1 MLRYLNSGPRPFGDF
16 PMPPHRRLNWE
27 FYAVL
32 SGRLAPLLDDA
43 TPDLS
48 SDTLWLFPPESTHG
62 WTGEAGRSCEIV
74 VFHFSDLPAELERW
88 VRKMGYAAVA
98 LSNEDKQ
105 RLLALVAELQPHHQ
119 RPGPLSEYH
128 FDRALLDLCL
138 LVLDRAPESVVA
150 ESGHQ
155 SPVSHA
161 ITNEPATSA
170 VAKVMIAEN
179 WFRQHIAEQPTLAD
193 VAKVCCLSTG
203 HLRRLFGAVRRQ
215 SPKEAFNK
223 IRMEHALQLLAFSDL
238 KLEAVATECGF
249 AGASQFCQAFKQL
262 QGTTPAAWRKNPY
275 SPYQHP
281 LMKRAVGQGD

>member
-32 SGRLAPLLDDA
+32 SGRLAPLLDGISPVLA
-43 TPDLS
+43 

-62 WTGEAGRSCEIV
+62 WIGQPGSSCEIV
-74 VFHFSDLPAELERW
+74 VFHFSALPAELERW
-88 VRKMGYAAVA
+88 VRQMGYAAVA

-105 RLLALVAELQPHHQ
+105 RLLALVAELDSHHK
-119 RPGPLSEYH
+119 RPGPFSEYH
-128 FDRALLDLCL
+128 FNRALLDLCL
-138 LVLDRAPESVVA
+138 LVLDQSEGRVA
-150 ESGHQ
+150 AGS
-155 SPVSHA
+155 SHPLVLPA
-161 ITNEPATSA
+161 ASSEPATSA
-170 VAKVMIAEN
+170 VAKVLIAEN
-179 WFRQHIAEQPTLAD
+179 WFRNHLAEQPTLSD
-193 VAKVCCLSTG
+193 VARVCCLSTG
-203 HLRRLFGAVRRQ
+203 HLRRLFVSVRRQ

-281 LMKRAVGQGD
+281 LIRAVGQGN

>member
-32 SGRLAPLLDDA
+32 SGRLAPLIDEIAPTLV
-43 TPDLS
+43 

-62 WTGEAGRSCEIV
+62 WTGQPGSSCEIV
-74 VFHFSDLPAELERW
+74 VFHFSALPGELERW
-88 VRKMGYAAVA
+88 VRKIGYAAVP
-98 LSNEDKQ
+98 LNHEDKD
-105 RLLALVAELQPHHQ
+105 RLLALVAELHPHHQ
-119 RPGPLSEYH
+119 QPGPLSEYH

-138 LVLDRAPESVVA
+138 LVLEQAGESVA
-150 ESGHQ
+150 TESSHQ
-155 SPVSHA
+155 PVFPAANSA
-161 ITNEPATSA
+161 PATSA

-281 LMKRAVGQGD
+281 LNRAVGQGD